1 MLVRNCAGG
10 IVFSGDKVLLIKG
23 ADGDWQLP
31 KGIVRSGDLAN
42 EVVLRKIRDEV
53 GITSEIVSVSGQTH
67 YEISSVSRV
76 KPICNRITWY
86 ILRSQNVELENTS
99 DPDKTDTCFFDLDH
113 AMNLVTN
120 NQDRAILNLSFKQF
134 KQLA

>member
-10 IVFSGDKVLLIKG
+10 VVFSGDKVLLVKG
-23 ADGDWQLP
+23 TEGEWLLP
-31 KGIVRSGDLAN
+31 KGVIRSGDLSN
-42 EVVLRKIRDEV
+42 EVVLRKVCDEV
-53 GITSEIVSVSGQTH
+53 GIASEIISTAGRTH

-76 KPICNRITWY
+76 KPICNQITWY
-86 ILRSQNVELENTS
+86 ILKSQNEQS
-99 DPDKTDTCFFDLDH
+99 DPSSANTCFFDLED
-113 AMNLVTN
+113 AMNLVSS

>member
-10 IVFSGDKVLLIKG
+10 VVFNGDKILLVKG
-23 ADGDWQLP
+23 ANGEWLLP
-31 KGIVRSGDLAN
+31 KGVVRSGDMSN
-42 EVVLRKIRDEV
+42 EVVLRKICNEV
-53 GITSEIVSVSGQTH
+53 GIASEIVFTSGQTN

-86 ILRSQNVELENTS
+86 ILKSNNVELNNSSVSEDANNR
-99 DPDKTDTCFFDLDH
+99 FFDLEE
-113 AMNLVTN
+113 AMNLVSSS
-120 NQDRAILNLSFKQF
+120 QDRAILSLSFKQF